1 MGKKDI
7 FALLNLAYRL
17 VIHLLSKPIRW
28 IKGYNG
34 YDRFVH
40 QYQGLAPVSATMR
53 RSYPA
58 LSQCIDCGICSAEC
72 REIQHQVP
80 PVYLFVSYSKLLPEL
95 LYSDAMVKACSA
107 CDTCLVHCPTGL
119 RMNELVLLYRDMVP

>member
-17 VIHLLSKPIRW
+17 VIHILRKPVRW

-34 YDRFVH
+34 HDRFVD
-40 QYQGLAPVSATMR
+40 QYRGLAPVSEQVR
-53 RSYPA
+53 RSYPV
-58 LSQCIDCGICSAEC
+58 LSGCINCGICTAEC
-72 REIQHQVP
+72 STIKHQVP

-95 LYSDAMVKACSA
+95 FYSDALLKACTE

-119 RMNELVLLYRDMVP
+119 RMKELVLLYRDMVS